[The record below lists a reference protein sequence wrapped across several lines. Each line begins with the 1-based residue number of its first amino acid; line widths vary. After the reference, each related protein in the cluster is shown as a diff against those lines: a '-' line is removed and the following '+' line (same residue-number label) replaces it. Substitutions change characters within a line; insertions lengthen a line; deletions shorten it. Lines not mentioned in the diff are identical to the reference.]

1 MKYLFLGDSI
11 TEGFNVKSFLPEYD
25 IDNKG
30 VSGDSTIET
39 LSLIGS
45 IDFSISYDKIFL
57 CIGTN
62 DLARKRSIKEIGANI
77 VKIVTLLHEKT
88 PNSKI
93 FVHSIFPT
101 RENSPRP
108 IETILR
114 LNVTILSLSYTYNFN
129 FINSFFCFTDEDTQL
144 KEEFTEDG
152 LHLTNL
158 AYKTWADIIRQYLEN

>member
-11 TEGFNVKSFLPEYD
+11 TEGFNVKYFLSDYE
-25 IDNKG
+25 IDNRG

-39 LSLIGS
+39 MALIET
-45 IDFSISYDKIFL
+45 IDFGRLYNKIFI

-62 DLARKRSIKEIGANI
+62 DLARKRTINEIADNI
-77 VKIVTLLHEKT
+77 SKIVDLLHTKS

-93 FVHSIFPT
+93 YVHSIFPT

-108 IETILR
+108 IKNIIR
-114 LNVTILSLSYTYNFN
+114 LNATILSLSYSHIFI
-129 FINSFFCFTDEDTQL
+129 FINSFSKFIDEDSQL
-144 KEEFTEDG
+144 KEEYTDDG

-158 AYKTWADIIRQYLEN
+158 AYAKWAEIIKEYL